1 MHPMTDGTVDFRS
14 ALEEYLSGLKAML
27 DALPRDDL
35 SAIAGALARAYAEG
49 RHVFV
54 IGNGGSAATA
64 SHMACDL
71 QKTILGTPP
80 RSDVRRFRITALT
93 DNIPLL
99 TAWGNDASYDAVF
112 SEQLKNLANAGDVL
126 IVITASG
133 NSPNIVEAVKTARE
147 LGLHTIGFLG
157 FEGGKVKDL
166 LDQPVV
172 VRSENYGFI
181 EDTHLVLNHLLT
193 AYFQQLVSR

>member
-1 MHPMTDGTVDFRS
+1 
-14 ALEEYLSGLKAML
+14 
-27 DALPRDDL
+27 
-35 SAIAGALARAYAEG
+35 
-49 RHVFV
+49 
-54 IGNGGSAATA
+54 
-64 SHMACDL
+64 
-71 QKTILGTPP
+71 
-80 RSDVRRFRITALT
+80 
-93 DNIPLL
+93 
-99 TAWGNDASYDAVF
+99 
-112 SEQLKNLANAGDVL
+112 VL

-166 LDQPVV
+166 LDQAVV